1 MFSSGTMHHKKKDK
15 KRVHCME
22 FMEDVEFNTNLIPMK
37 FYKNLIPME
46 FNTNIYKKIKEHPQ
60 FYKP

>member
-1 MFSSGTMHHKKKDK
+1 
-15 KRVHCME
+15 ME

-46 FNTNIYKKIKEHPQ
+46 FNTNIYEKIKEHPQ
-60 FYKP
+60 F